1 MNIKLYKENL
11 KNEVIE
17 PMLEYLMEDGE
28 DCGFTKRDVKKCE
41 DIISKYLAALDGIK
55 KPDDKKIMKEV
66 NAVVLALNKLNE
78 KTDYSIIETMERE
91 AIWEIIQTS
100 AVECGLSNPSDD
112 ITEEWREW

>member
-1 MNIKLYKENL
+1 MNIELYKENL
-11 KNEVIE
+11 KSEVIS
-17 PMLEYLMEDGE
+17 PMLEYFTEESE
-28 DCGFTKRDVKKCE
+28 DCGFTKKDIAKCE
-41 DIISKYLAALDGIK
+41 EIITKYLVALDKIK

-66 NAVVLALNKLNE
+66 KEVVIALNKLNA

-100 AVECGLSNPSDD
+100 AVECGLENSADD

>member
-1 MNIKLYKENL
+1 MNIKQYKESL
-11 KNEVIE
+11 KNEVITPMTEYAAEE
-17 PMLEYLMEDGE
+17 P
-28 DCGFTKRDVKKCE
+28 DCGFSKRDIFKCE
-41 DIISKYLAALDGIK
+41 DIILKYLSALESIK

-66 NAVVLALNKLNE
+66 KTVVLALNKLNE

>member
-1 MNIKLYKENL
+1 
-11 KNEVIE
+11 
-17 PMLEYLMEDGE
+17 
-28 DCGFTKRDVKKCE
+28 
-41 DIISKYLAALDGIK
+41 
-55 KPDDKKIMKEV
+55 MKEV
-66 NAVVLALNKLNE
+66 KEVVIALNKLNA

>member
-1 MNIKLYKENL
+1 MNIKQYKESL
-11 KNEVIE
+11 KNEVITPMTEYVTEE
-17 PMLEYLMEDGE
+17 P

-41 DIISKYLAALDGIK
+41 DIILKYLFALDGIK

-66 NAVVLALNKLNE
+66 KKVVIALNKLN
-78 KTDYSIIETMERE
+78 KRTGYSIIETMERE

-100 AVECGLSNPSDD
+100 AVECGLSTPSDD

>member
-11 KNEVIE
+11 KNEVID
-17 PMLEYLMEDGE
+17 PMFEYLTEEGE
-28 DCGFTKRDVKKCE
+28 DCGFTKKDIAKCE

-55 KPDDKKIMKEV
+55 KPDDKKTMKEV
-66 NAVVLALNKLNE
+66 KAVVLALNKLN
-78 KTDYSIIETMERE
+78 KRTNYSIIETMERE